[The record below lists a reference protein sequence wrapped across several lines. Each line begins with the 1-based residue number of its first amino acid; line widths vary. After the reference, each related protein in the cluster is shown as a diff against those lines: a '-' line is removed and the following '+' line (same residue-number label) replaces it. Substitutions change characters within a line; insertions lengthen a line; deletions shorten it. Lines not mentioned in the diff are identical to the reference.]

1 MSKQKGFPVMLNL
14 ILPPMATLNDAAA
27 ELAAAAGD
35 DRATAN
41 AVNKAIF
48 YLGEGV
54 VVRPTTGGFLIPS
67 ATRGIV
73 HRVSNAYG
81 CGCEAG
87 TKAKPCWHAALIA
100 IVEQAQT
107 RALPMADRIAAARRV
122 ARERAEREMAELFS

>member
-1 MSKQKGFPVMLNL
+1 LSTNL

-27 ELAAAAGD
+27 ELVAAAGE
-35 DRATAN
+35 DRAAAN
-41 AVNKAIF
+41 AINKAIF

-67 ATRGIV
+67 GTRAGTI
-73 HRVSNAYG
+73 HRISTAYG

-87 TKAKPCWHAALIA
+87 SKGKPCWHAALIA

-107 RALPMADRIAAARRV
+107 RALPMVDRIAAARRV
-122 ARERAEREMAELFS
+122 AQEKAAREMAELFA

>member
-1 MSKQKGFPVMLNL
+1 MLNL
-14 ILPPMATLNDAAA
+14 ILPPMSALNEAAA
-27 ELAAAAGD
+27 ELVAVAGE

-41 AVNKAIF
+41 ALNKAIF

-67 ATRGIV
+67 GTRAGTI
-73 HRVSNAYG
+73 HRISTAYG

-87 TKAKPCWHAALIA
+87 CKGKPCWHAALIA

-107 RALPMADRIAAARRV
+107 RAIPMSDRIAAAR
-122 ARERAEREMAELFS
+122 ARARDKADREMAELFN